1 MSGFLNKYIPKK
13 NMPGVLFVFVLG
25 TLSHF
30 FYHWSG
36 GNGLIALFCPI
47 NESRWEHLKLLFFPY
62 LLFSIWDCCHS
73 PKVQTTV
80 RLLCRFFG
88 VFCGMI
94 AIITLFYTYTGVI
107 GLHFLIL
114 DILIFLIGVLV
125 SFSLPPL
132 LMKRHITVP
141 SDTAIYMLWAFTL
154 LSFFVFTGFPPN
166 IPLFFPPPQ

>member
-1 MSGFLNKYIPKK
+1 MSGFLNKYIPQKD
-13 NMPGVLFVFVLG
+13 MPGVFFVLVLG

-36 GNGLIALFCPI
+36 GNGIIALFCPI
-47 NESRWEHLKLLFFPY
+47 NESTWEHLKLLFFPY
-62 LLFSIWDCCHS
+62 LLFSIWEYLHI
-73 PKVQTTV
+73 PQIQNRA
-80 RLLCRFFG
+80 RLLCRFLG
-88 VFCGMI
+88 VLCGMI
-94 AIITLFYTYTGVI
+94 TIIVFFYTYTGII
-107 GLHFLIL
+107 GTYFLIF
-114 DILIFLIGVLV
+114 DILIFLLGVLV
-125 SFSLPPL
+125 SFAIPAF